1 MTTHAYL
8 ALVACPHESGGV
20 FFWHFGGSA
29 RARWVAPTKR
39 SQISGGGAKF
49 FGTSTRFSRK
59 VFVGNANPPSSDT
72 LGVRGSRFPHS
83 LTKLEIG
90 VMLEQNRTFFFTMVE
105 SVSYTHLTLP
115 TTPYV

>member
-8 ALVACPHESGGV
+8 ALVACPHGSGGV
-20 FFWHFGGSA
+20 FFG
-29 RARWVAPTKR
+29 
-39 SQISGGGAKF
+39 ISGGLRGRGGSLLPKGHKSRAAARRGAKIF
-49 FGTSTRFSRK
+49 DTPTRFSRT

-90 VMLEQNRTFFFTMVE
+90 VMLEQKGTFLFTMVE
-105 SVSYTHLTLP
+105 VFTMKIRC
-115 TTPYV
+115 

>member
-8 ALVACPHESGGV
+8 ALVACPHGSRGV
-20 FFWHFGGSA
+20 FFG
-29 RARWVAPTKR
+29 
-39 SQISGGGAKF
+39 ISGGLRGRGGSLLPKGDKSRAAAR
-49 FGTSTRFSRK
+49 TSTRFSRT

-90 VMLEQNRTFFFTMVE
+90 VML
-105 SVSYTHLTLP
+105 
-115 TTPYV
+115 